1 MVTLLPAA
9 RPSANIPASG
19 RRRKIIIRPWSF
31 ANMDSDTQF
40 YDQNAAVYAVRD
52 RSLPQRRLDAFLN
65 ALPAGASIL
74 ELGCGGGQDAAYM
87 ISRGFNVT
95 PTDGSPEMAQQAEKL
110 IGKPV
115 IVRKFEELED
125 DQIYD
130 GIWAE
135 ASLLHV
141 RRLDLP
147 GVFNRIHKALKSSGI
162 FHASFKAEDTEGY
175 DSFGRY
181 YNYLSADWLNDLLTS
196 TGWKEISLNETD
208 GGGYDGKPTKW
219 LRMRAR
225 KSTRSAA

>member
-1 MVTLLPAA
+1 MA
-9 RPSANIPASG
+9 RDDPTSS
-19 RRRKIIIRPWSF
+19 
-31 ANMDSDTQF
+31 F
-40 YDQNAAVYAVRD
+40 YDHSAAIYAARD

-87 ISRGFNVT
+87 ISQGFNVT
-95 PTDGSPEMAQQAEKL
+95 PTDGSPEMAKQAEKL

-115 IVRKFEELED
+115 IVRRFEELED
-125 DQIYD
+125 DQLYD

-141 RRLDLP
+141 RRPDLP
-147 GVFNRIHKALKSSGI
+147 GIFNRIRKALKDGGL
-162 FHASFKAEDTEGY
+162 FHASFKAGEAEGY

-181 YNYLSADWLNDLLTS
+181 YNYISTDGLNDLLIS
-196 TGWKEISLNETD
+196 AGWKDISLNETD
-208 GGGYDGKPTKW
+208 GGGYDGKPTRW

-225 KSTRSAA
+225 RSIRSAT

>member
-1 MVTLLPAA
+1 MTNDDPT
-9 RPSANIPASG
+9 SS
-19 RRRKIIIRPWSF
+19 
-31 ANMDSDTQF
+31 F
-40 YDQNAAVYAVRD
+40 YDDNAAVYVKRD
-52 RSLPQRRLDAFLN
+52 RSLPLRRLDAFLN

-95 PTDGSPEMAQQAEKL
+95 PTDGSAEIAKQAEKL

-115 IVRKFEELED
+115 IVRRFEELED
-125 DQIYD
+125 HQIYD
-130 GIWAE
+130 GVWAE

-141 RRLDLP
+141 LRPDLP
-147 GVFNRIHKALKSSGI
+147 GIFNRIHRALKSGGI
-162 FHASFKAEDTEGY
+162 FHASFKAGEAEGY

-181 YNYLSADWLNDLLTS
+181 YNYLSADWLAKLLIS
-196 TGWKEISLNETD
+196 TGWEDISLNETD

-225 KSTRSAA
+225 KTIQAIA

>member
-1 MVTLLPAA
+1 MTKDDPT
-9 RPSANIPASG
+9 SS
-19 RRRKIIIRPWSF
+19 
-31 ANMDSDTQF
+31 F
-40 YDQNAAVYAVRD
+40 YDDNAAVYVTRD

-65 ALPAGASIL
+65 ALPVGASIL

-87 ISRGFNVT
+87 ILRGFNVT
-95 PTDGSPEMAQQAEKL
+95 PTDGSPEMARQAEKL

-115 IVRKFEELED
+115 IVRRFEELED
-125 DQIYD
+125 NQIYD

-141 RRLDLP
+141 RRSDLP
-147 GVFNRIHKALKSSGI
+147 GIFNRIHKALKNDGI
-162 FHASFKAEDTEGY
+162 FHASFKAGEAEGY

-181 YNYLSADWLNDLLTS
+181 YNYLSADWLTDLLIS
-196 TGWKEISLNETD
+196 TGWKDISLNETD

-225 KSTRSAA
+225 KSTRPTA

>member
-1 MVTLLPAA
+1 
-9 RPSANIPASG
+9 
-19 RRRKIIIRPWSF
+19 
-31 ANMDSDTQF
+31 MDSSDTQF

-115 IVRKFEELED
+115 IVRRFEELED
-125 DQIYD
+125 DQIHD

-135 ASLLHV
+135 ASPTACAAIGSSRDIQPHPQGLEA
-141 RRLDLP
+141 RRHISRQLQSRRHRGLRQLRPILQLP
-147 GVFNRIHKALKSSGI
+147 L
-162 FHASFKAEDTEGY
+162 
-175 DSFGRY
+175 GR
-181 YNYLSADWLNDLLTS
+181 LA
-196 TGWKEISLNETD
+196 
-208 GGGYDGKPTKW
+208 
-219 LRMRAR
+219 
-225 KSTRSAA
+225 

>member
-1 MVTLLPAA
+1 MTNDNPT
-9 RPSANIPASG
+9 SS
-19 RRRKIIIRPWSF
+19 
-31 ANMDSDTQF
+31 F
-40 YDQNAAVYAVRD
+40 YDDNAAVYVRRD

-65 ALPAGASIL
+65 TLPAGASIL

-95 PTDGSPEMAQQAEKL
+95 PTDGSPEIAEQAEKL

-115 IVRKFEELED
+115 IVRRFEELED
-125 DQIYD
+125 DQLYD

-141 RRLDLP
+141 RRPDLP
-147 GVFNRIHKALKSSGI
+147 GIFNRIHKALKNGGI
-162 FHASFKAEDTEGY
+162 FHASFKAGEAEGH

-181 YNYLSADWLNDLLTS
+181 YNYLSAHWLNDLLIS
-196 TGWKEISLNETD
+196 TGWKDISLNETD
-208 GGGYDGKPTKW
+208 GGGYDGKPTRW

-225 KSTRSAA
+225 KNI

>member
-1 MVTLLPAA
+1 MTSNDPT
-9 RPSANIPASG
+9 SS
-19 RRRKIIIRPWSF
+19 
-31 ANMDSDTQF
+31 F
-40 YDQNAAVYAVRD
+40 YDDNAAVYAVRD

-95 PTDGSPEMAQQAEKL
+95 PTDGSVEMARQAEKL

-115 IVRKFEELED
+115 IVRRFEGLED
-125 DQIYD
+125 HQVYD

-141 RRLDLP
+141 RRSDLP
-147 GVFNRIHKALKSSGI
+147 EIFGRIHKALKNDGI
-162 FHASFKAEDTEGY
+162 FHASFKAGEAEDY

-181 YNYLSADWLNDLLTS
+181 YNYLSAGWLNDLLIS
-196 TGWKEISLNETD
+196 TGWKDISLNETD

-225 KSTRSAA
+225 KGI

>member
-1 MVTLLPAA
+1 MTNDD
-9 RPSANIPASG
+9 RTSS
-19 RRRKIIIRPWSF
+19 
-31 ANMDSDTQF
+31 F
-40 YDQNAAVYAVRD
+40 YDENAATYAVRD

-87 ISRGFNVT
+87 IAQGFNVT
-95 PTDGSPEMAQQAEKL
+95 AMDGSAEMARQAEKL
-110 IGKPV
+110 LGKPV

-125 DQIYD
+125 DQAYD

-141 RRLDLP
+141 QRSDLP
-147 GVFNRIHKALKSSGI
+147 GIFNRVHKALKNGGI
-162 FHASFKAEDTEGY
+162 FHASFKAGDTEGY

-181 YNYLSADWLNDLLTS
+181 YNYLSADWLNDLLIS

-208 GGGYDGKPTKW
+208 GSGYDGKPTKW
-219 LRMRAR
+219 LRMRAS
-225 KSTRSAA
+225 KSIPSAT